1 MIYIHMINLFG
12 LSRPKPKGIKVTI
25 EYCPKN
31 ITLPYK
37 VKKLI
42 NESSLKIPSNPV
54 KNSSKS
60 DPFNFSE
67 KVVRVGEFLNEQQV
81 QHLVD
86 KARSLKSEFDSIEIV
101 ERESTGPE
109 MLLD

>member
-1 MIYIHMINLFG
+1 MINLFG

>member
-1 MIYIHMINLFG
+1 MINLLG
-12 LSRPKPKGIKVTI
+12 LSKPPKGIRVTI

-42 NESSLKIPSNPV
+42 NEASLKVPSANDTG
-54 KNSSKS
+54 KK
-60 DPFNFSE
+60 DPFGFNE
-67 KVVRVGEFLNEQQV
+67 KVVRVGEFLDEKQV

-86 KARSLKSEFDSIEIV
+86 KARSNRSEFESIEII
-101 ERESTGPE
+101 EGASSGSDILT
-109 MLLD
+109 D